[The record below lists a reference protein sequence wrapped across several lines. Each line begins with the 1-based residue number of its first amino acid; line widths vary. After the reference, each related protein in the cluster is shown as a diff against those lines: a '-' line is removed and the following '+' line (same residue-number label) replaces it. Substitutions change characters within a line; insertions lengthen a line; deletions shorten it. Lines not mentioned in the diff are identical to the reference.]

1 MHTKCI
7 KKLQKKTLIR
17 PKMQL
22 QCITPITPYHA
33 YHALLAGVLCTWPCP
48 ILLPY
53 GWCVLAVLAL
63 SEDVEKKGSICSI
76 CSIWHVSRAVL
87 AIWGLGSFAFGSF
100 DPCFECFDPWGHY
113 SDANVQKCAV
123 QSSSVKEEIEC
134 KQVEELGRI
143 AWTEQTW
150 LKSCNWYLTVQ
161 TLLSSSTLYHYDPLH
176 NECIRTVYLISS
188 YTPHIIYIWYRFA
201 VSSFC
206 F

>member
-1 MHTKCI
+1 MH
-7 KKLQKKTLIR
+7 
-17 PKMQL
+17 
-22 QCITPITPYHA
+22 
-33 YHALLAGVLCTWPCP
+33 
-48 ILLPY
+48 
-53 GWCVLAVLAL
+53 LAL
-63 SEDVEKKGSICSI
+63 PNSFALWMMCLGCFGSQWRCGEKREHLQHICSI

-100 DPCFECFDPWGHY
+100 DPCFDPWGHY

-161 TLLSSSTLYHYDPLH
+161 TLLSSSTIYHYDDPLH

-188 YTPHIIYIWYRFA
+188 YTPHIIYIWYRFV